1 MERMATQ
8 KFQVTYSPVDDLVMV
23 LMVQE
28 DDTELDFAMTRRLV
42 KQLWPGLGRIV
53 NQASEVVQQDT
64 RAHVAPGPAP
74 AAARVDHRV
83 AVALAKEKVKEELA
97 DGDPAK
103 AAKPGETPP
112 PLTQEGP
119 VVKPARTR
127 RIYLTRKL
135 QVVDKDERM
144 KIMILSDG
152 KTTLRLPFS
161 PHQILAFADGLKQ
174 VIQRA
179 DWDLKLDFEWD
190 RPAADDSSR
199 ELAIDIT
206 AESPSRY
213 RH

>member
-1 MERMATQ
+1 MARMATQ
-8 KFQVTYSPVDDLVMV
+8 KFQVTYSPVEDRVMV

-28 DDTELDFAMTRRLV
+28 DDTELAFAMTRRLV

-53 NQASEVVQQDT
+53 KQASDLVQQE
-64 RAHVAPGPAP
+64 AKAQVAANPAP

-83 AVALAKEKVKEELA
+83 AVARAKEKVKEELA
-97 DGDPAK
+97 DGDPSK

-119 VVKPARTR
+119 SVKAARVR

-144 KIMILSDG
+144 KIMVLSDG

-179 DWDLKLDFEWD
+179 DWDLKLDFEWEQ
-190 RPAADDSSR
+190 AATAEATR
-199 ELAIDIT
+199 ELSIDIT